1 MLDHKDILY
10 FDIETTGLSV
20 WRDRIVEIGMIYND
34 KSKVIKINPE
44 VQISDGASRIHC
56 IKDED
61 VKDAPIFKDVAPQI
75 WDLLNKCRGV
85 CGYNIRNYDLP
96 LLQFELLRCNK
107 DYILPDF
114 QIIDVYEISQ
124 SLFKSLKLKD
134 IYLVLSG
141 KTLNNAHSAIAD
153 IEATKEL
160 LEIIH
165 EKYLRGS

>member
-34 KSKVIKINPE
+34 KSKVLKINPE
-44 VQISDGASRIHC
+44 IQISDGASRVHGIR
-56 IKDED
+56 DED
-61 VKDAPIFKDVAPQI
+61 VRDSPKFRDVAPQI

-107 DYILPDF
+107 DWILPDF

-141 KTLNNAHSAIAD
+141 KKLINAHSAIAD
-153 IEATKEL
+153 IEATREL

-165 EKYLRGS
+165 EKYLSGK

>member
-1 MLDHKDILY
+1 MLNHKDILY

-20 WRDRIVEIGMIYND
+20 WRDKIVEIGMIYND
-34 KSKVIKINPE
+34 KSKVIKINPGI
-44 VQISDGASRIHC
+44 QISDGASRVHGITN
-56 IKDED
+56 EV
-61 VKDAPIFKDVAPQI
+61 VKHSPYFGDVAPQI
-75 WDLLNKCRGV
+75 FELFNKCRGV

-96 LLQFELLRCNK
+96 LLQFELLRCDK

-134 IYLVLSG
+134 LYLVLSG
-141 KTLNNAHSAIAD
+141 KPLNNAHSAIAD

-160 LEIIH
+160 LEIIN
-165 EKYLRGS
+165 ERYLSGR